1 MSQITLWKSIK
12 GLSSQFPSFASL
24 LRQTFLPVAEGVSP
38 IFLFLLSFFMK
49 PAPFIQALAEL
60 EYDTHSSP
68 LDLGH
73 ARDQVLVTHKSC
85 FINANGKR
93 GVG

>member
-24 LRQTFLPVAEGVSP
+24 LLYTFIPVAEGVSA
-38 IFLFLLSFFMK
+38 IFLFLFGFFMK
-49 PAPFIQALAEL
+49 PAAFIQALVEL

-73 ARDQVLVTHKSC
+73 ARGQVLVTQEL
-85 FINANGKR
+85 FY
-93 GVG
+93 